1 MFLFEVTM
9 EFLIEELLD
18 QASLFFNAGC
28 FLFRWSLCSTLLSI
42 IGQSY
47 VKTWLHLR
55 YLQNMKFRQIY
66 QRRK

>member
-42 IGQSY
+42 IGQS
-47 VKTWLHLR
+47 
-55 YLQNMKFRQIY
+55 
-66 QRRK
+66 